1 MSHHILF
8 IIHTLSHIILSGSTL
23 LALFLQADDRRRLL
37 IKGGTVVN
45 ADRQF
50 RADVY
55 CEDGLIK

>member
-1 MSHHILF
+1 MHLNKRRGRMRFSLFNILQ
-8 IIHTLSHIILSGSTL
+8 G
-23 LALFLQADDRRRLL
+23 DDRRRLL
-37 IKGGTVVN
+37 ITGGTVVN